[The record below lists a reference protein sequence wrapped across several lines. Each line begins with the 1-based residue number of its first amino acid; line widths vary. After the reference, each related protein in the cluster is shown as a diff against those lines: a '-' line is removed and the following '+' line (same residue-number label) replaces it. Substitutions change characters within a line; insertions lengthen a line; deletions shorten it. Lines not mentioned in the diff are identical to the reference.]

1 MLETNIQQ
9 SLANAAAYDDDAAS
23 LGTGA
28 SNSAHGSP
36 AAAIGGMMEF
46 DTTPQPGTVAAV
58 IDDDGDNTMPF
69 EGEQGDLTADGESM
83 FGSLIIDNWFD
94 RKLAASS
101 NTTW

>member
-9 SLANAAAYDDDAAS
+9 SLANAAAYDDDNAS

-36 AAAIGGMMEF
+36 APAIGGANEF
-46 DTTPQPGTVAAV
+46 DTTMTTPQRTTVAAV

-69 EGEQGDLTADGESM
+69 EGEQGDIIADGESM
-83 FGSLIIDNWFD
+83 FVILTN
-94 RKLAASS
+94 
-101 NTTW
+101 